1 MTEPTNILITLQ
13 RSHNS
18 ARLTAEEFPNSAALA
33 QHAEDTKAARDAV
46 AEYIAAAERMR
57 DNLRCVLSVNCKCD
71 DEFIDKQTAEFDAAH
86 ARMKG
91 ETK

>member
-1 MTEPTNILITLQ
+1 MTTTDAPNATALQ
-13 RSHNS
+13 VFEEMRLRLHLRSD
-18 ARLTAEEFPNSAALA
+18 EEERKEQRQAI
-33 QHAEDTKAARDAV
+33 EAV
-46 AEYIAAAERMR
+46 AEYVAAAERMR

-91 ETK
+91 EMK